1 MTVARRGTC
10 LCLGS
15 DGRLDALTATNDH
28 GCEMTVLPLVGR
40 ERELGALEDLV
51 DGVGDHGG
59 ALVLC
64 GEPGIGKSA
73 LLAMANRHA
82 TDRGMQV
89 LAATGVQS
97 EAHLPFAGLHQLLR
111 PIIAGAMGLPVRQRM
126 ALLAAFGM
134 ADVAAPDRF
143 IIALA
148 ALELLADTAASGPVL
163 VAVEDAQWLDR
174 PTGDV
179 LAFIARRLESEP
191 IVLLA
196 AVREGHASALG
207 EAGLPELRLEGLDAA
222 AADTLLTAHA
232 PPLASRVRER
242 LLAEAMGNPLAL
254 LELPVALGSDQLG
267 EGALPEWLPLTAR
280 LERAFAARLS
290 ELSAMTRRLLLV
302 AAVDHDGILAEVLA
316 AAAILERTD
325 TEVAVEAL
333 TPAVDARLVE
343 IDELGVRFRHPL
355 VRSAIHQAASFH
367 ERHAAHAALAQVLVD
382 QPDRRAWHRAA
393 SVVGPDETVAGELE
407 ELAARAQRRG
417 GLGVAAA
424 ALERAARLGEDPAGQ
439 GNRLLRA
446 AELELELG
454 RRDLVV
460 GLLQEAEPLQ
470 LAEVER
476 RRMLWLREMLD
487 PSSLGDAAKLRSM
500 VDAAARVAAD
510 GDQDLA
516 VNLLWRAAQRCFWGD
531 PGQQARDQ
539 VLAATERLHLDDG
552 DPRLLAILAYV
563 APVERG
569 RVIIDRLSRLASD
582 VGGDAQAT
590 GLLGT
595 AAMVVGAFDL
605 AAGFLAA
612 ASAGLRA
619 QGRLGHLAR
628 LRTLQAW
635 SAVYLA
641 DWKGAMPAAE
651 EASQLAAETR
661 EPLWAASAQVVK
673 AMLAGLRGEREVADT
688 LAAHAEQA
696 AYPIGARFLL
706 AIAQLSRG
714 LAALGVGRHDDA
726 YEHLGRV
733 FDRADVAYHPFTPTW
748 ALSAL
753 PATTPH
759 SGHRD
764 AARAV
769 LEELEPLAAQTPSS
783 WFQAG
788 MSYARPLL
796 ADDQDAEP
804 LFQAA
809 LDSDLVRWPLLRPRL
824 LLAYGVWLRRQ
835 RRVAESRAPLRAARD
850 SFDAIGAIPWGERAR
865 QELRASGEASHR
877 PSPQAWDQ
885 LSPQELQIAQL
896 AADGFSNREIGQQL
910 YLSHR
915 TVSSY
920 LYRVFP
926 KLGISSRSQLRAVLD
941 RGTS

>member
-1 MTVARRGTC
+1 MT
-10 LCLGS
+10 
-15 DGRLDALTATNDH
+15 
-28 GCEMTVLPLVGR
+28 MPPLVGR
-40 ERELGALEDLV
+40 ERELGVLDGLV
-51 DGVGDHGG
+51 DAVGDGGG
-59 ALVLC
+59 ALVVW

-73 LLAMANRHA
+73 LLAMASRRA

-89 LAATGVQS
+89 LTATGVQS

-111 PIIAGAMGLPVRQRM
+111 PIIAGAEGLPVRQRV

-134 ADVAAPDRF
+134 TEVAAPDRF
-143 IIALA
+143 LIALA
-148 ALELLADTAASGPVL
+148 ALDLLADTAARAPL
-163 VAVEDAQWLDR
+163 LLIVEDAQWLDR

-179 LAFIARRLESEP
+179 LAFVARRLGSEP

-196 AVREGHASALG
+196 AVRKGHASALG
-207 EAGLPELRLEGLDAA
+207 EAGLPELRLAGLEEAA
-222 AADTLLTAHA
+222 AAALLAAHA
-232 PPLASRVRER
+232 PVLAPWVRER
-242 LLAEAMGNPLAL
+242 LLAEAAGNPLAL
-254 LELPVALGSDQLG
+254 LELPLALGSDQLRG
-267 EGALPEWLPLTAR
+267 GALPEWLPLTAR
-280 LERAFAARLS
+280 LEHAFAARVS
-290 ELSAMTRRLLLV
+290 ELPAMTRRLLLV
-302 AAVDHDGILAEVLA
+302 AAVDHDGALAEVLA
-316 AAAILERTD
+316 AAALLDQEDAAVTVERL
-325 TEVAVEAL
+325 A
-333 TPAVDARLVE
+333 PAVGARLVE
-343 IDELGVRFRHPL
+343 VDERGLRFRHPL
-355 VRSAIHQAASFH
+355 VRSAIHQAATFP
-367 ERHAAHAALAQVLVD
+367 ERHAAHAALARVLVD

-393 SVVGPDETVAGELE
+393 STVGPDEEVAAELE
-407 ELAARAQRRG
+407 EVAARAQRRG

-424 ALERAARLGEDPAGQ
+424 ALERAARLSADPAGQ

-446 AELELELG
+446 AELEFEVG

-460 GLLQEAEPLQ
+460 GLLQEAEPLH
-470 LAEVER
+470 LAAVER
-476 RRMLWLREMLD
+476 RRMLWLREMID

-531 PGQQARDQ
+531 PGQEARNR
-539 VLAATERLHLDDG
+539 VLAAAERLHLDDG

-582 VGGDAQAT
+582 GGGDAQAS

-628 LRTLQAW
+628 LLTLQAW
-635 SAVYLA
+635 AAVYLA
-641 DWKGAMPAAE
+641 DWKVAMPAAE

-673 AMLAGLRGEREVADT
+673 AMLAALRGEREVANAH
-688 LAAHAEQA
+688 AAEAEQA
-696 AYPIGARFLL
+696 VSPIGARFLL
-706 AIAQLSRG
+706 AIAQLARG
-714 LAALGVGRHDDA
+714 LAALGVGRHDNA
-726 YEHLGRV
+726 YQHLRRV
-733 FDRADVAYHPFTPTW
+733 FDPADAAYHPFIRTW
-748 ALSAL
+748 AIGDLAE
-753 PATTPH
+753 AAAH

-788 MSYARPLL
+788 MRHARPLL
-796 ADDQDAEP
+796 ADDQDAER

-809 LDSDLVRWPLLRPRL
+809 LDADLARWPVLRARL
-824 LLAYGVWLRRQ
+824 QLAYGAWLRRQ
-835 RRVAESRAPLRAARD
+835 RRVAESRAPLRAAREA
-850 SFDAIGAIPWGERAR
+850 FDALGAIPWGERAR

-877 PSPQAWDQ
+877 HTSQAWDR

-896 AADGFSNREIGQQL
+896 AADGLSNREIGQQL

-941 RGTS
+941 RRTA